1 MVNVLHQTIL
11 GVQVPKGALLHGPS
25 GCGKTLIAKEVGRR
39 LRGHAEF
46 VVLDSAQLWSK

>member
-1 MVNVLHQTIL
+1 M
-11 GVQVPKGALLHGPS
+11 PKGALLHGPS